1 MLPSY
6 LPPPPPA
13 VIHSIEL
20 PLLPGSDPQVLAAY
34 RWAVAHSPSLREVVR
49 RLALSDRKA
58 SYRLLPGFSTFILQV
73 APRGNGY
80 EVEVEVPILAWT
92 HCGDALE
99 AWVASALFIA
109 LEVIDREQYRAA
121 PRQIRLAILDASVRS
136 AFPFQRQVKREL
148 QAADPERLKDL
159 PDGWTLYQSHFTPPH
174 SERPARRPLPPSAA
188 PQPPAAEDP
197 PPPGSRL

>member
-1 MLPSY
+1 MLPHG
-6 LPPPPPA
+6 LPPPPP
-13 VIHSIEL
+13 VVVQSTEL
-20 PLLPGSDPQVLAAY
+20 PLLPGSDPQLLAAF

-58 SYRLLPGFSTFILQV
+58 SYRLLPGFGRFVMQIR
-73 APRGNGY
+73 PNPDGY
-80 EVEVEVPILAWT
+80 DVDVEVPILAWAR
-92 HCGDALE
+92 CGDALE

-109 LEVIDREQYRAA
+109 LEVIDREKYR
-121 PRQIRLAILDASVRS
+121 PGQTWLYILDSSVRS

-174 SERPARRPLPPSAA
+174 SERPARRPLPPSAV